1 MDDFLLMLVFYLLI
15 PLLYVRLTKSDS
27 INYGLIIILAILGFI
42 ADGGIGGLGFSLF
55 AVIISLVSFLKK
67 SWSISKTLEKS
78 LKVLIVLTLVVAIGK
93 LAGLV

>member
-15 PLLYVRLTKSDS
+15 RLLYVRLTKSDS

>member
-15 PLLYVRLTKSDS
+15 PLLYVRLTNSDS